1 MFGTY
6 FYNET
11 IKRCVSVFG
20 TMFNNI
26 QYKKVKSDGTVL
38 TSPIVPLSYG
48 PKQKFLDRIAEEPN
62 LSDKNR
68 SAISLPRMAFELT
81 GFEYDVQRQQN
92 KLHRTIKSSSESDG
106 KRGFQYS
113 PAPYNLN
120 FTLSIL
126 TKNMNDALQIVEQIL
141 PYFQPEYT
149 VTMKMVD
156 SMSENRDVPIV
167 LNSVS
172 FQDDYEGSFEDR
184 RIIEYTLDFTM
195 KTYFFGPVY
204 TGNIIKS
211 VQERTFIGDGNNQF
225 TTTQINADGL
235 VKEVKH
241 YEPAFAEIAN
251 AVSNSSTVTFA
262 TAINSK
268 ISVGDE
274 VFGTGNSSNP
284 TISSIASNKL
294 SMVLG
299 ANITI
304 AADTKLKFVGSVDP
318 SDTFV
323 VAEDV
328 TYFDDGVIDQ
338 YSEGNTT
345 DYNIRV
351 TNSGSGNRFNYG
363 GTEQYT
369 FNLIRGVTYR
379 FFQEDSSNASHPLR
393 FSTTSNGTHGGGSEY
408 LTGVSYNGTPGQDN
422 AWTEISVASDAPANL
437 YYYCKNH
444 SGMGGVI
451 NITG

>member
-26 QYKKVKSDGTVL
+26 QFKKVKADGTVL
-38 TSPIVPLSYG
+38 TSPIVPISYG

-62 LSDKNR
+62 LSDSNR

-81 GFEYDVQRQQN
+81 GFEYDVARQQN
-92 KLHRTIKSSSESDG
+92 KLIRAHKSVYEADG
-106 KRGFQYS
+106 KRGFQYQ

-156 SMSENRDVPIV
+156 SMPDNRDVPII

-172 FQDDYEGSFEDR
+172 FSDEYEGGFDDR

-204 TGNIIKS
+204 TGNLIKN
-211 VQERTFIGDGNNQF
+211 VIERTYAGDGNTAF
-225 TTTQINADGL
+225 TSSEITQTGL

-241 YEPAFAEIAN
+241 YEPAFGERCN
-251 AVSNSSTVTFA
+251 AVSNSATVTFA
-262 TAINSK
+262 DAINSK
-268 ISVGDE
+268 ISVSDE
-274 VFGTGNSSNP
+274 VFGTNLTTNP
-284 TISSIASNKL
+284 TISSIANDRKSI
-294 SMVLG
+294 VLNN
-299 ANITI
+299 AITV
-304 AADTKLKFVGSVDP
+304 DDNTLLKFVGSVDP
-318 SDTFV
+318 ADTFV
-323 VAEDV
+323 VAENV
-328 TYFDDGVIDQ
+328 TFYDDGSGKTFAD
-338 YSEGNTT
+338 EDNT
-345 DYNIRV
+345 
-351 TNSGSGNRFNYG
+351 
-363 GTEQYT
+363 
-369 FNLIRGVTYR
+369 
-379 FFQEDSSNASHPLR
+379 
-393 FSTTSNGTHGGGSEY
+393 
-408 LTGVSYNGTPGQDN
+408 
-422 AWTEISVASDAPANL
+422 
-437 YYYCKNH
+437 
-444 SGMGGVI
+444 
-451 NITG
+451 

>member
-26 QYKKVKSDGTVL
+26 QFKKVKADGTVL
-38 TSPIVPLSYG
+38 KSPIVPISYG

-62 LSDKNR
+62 LSDSNR

-81 GFEYDVQRQQN
+81 GFEYDVARQQN
-92 KLHRTIKSSSESDG
+92 KLIRAHKSVYEADG
-106 KRGFQYS
+106 KRGFQYQ

-156 SMSENRDVPIV
+156 AMPDNRDVPII

-172 FQDDYEGSFEDR
+172 FSDEYEGGFDDR

-204 TGNIIKS
+204 TGNLIKN
-211 VQERTFIGDGNNQF
+211 VIERTYAGDGNTAF
-225 TTTQINADGL
+225 TSSEITQTGL

-241 YEPAFAEIAN
+241 YEPAFGERCN
-251 AVSNSSTVTFA
+251 AVSNSATVTFA
-262 TAINSK
+262 DAINTK
-268 ISVGDE
+268 ISVSDE
-274 VFGTGNSSNP
+274 VFGTNLTTNP
-284 TISSIASNKL
+284 TISSIANDKKSI
-294 SMVLG
+294 VLNNAITVD
-299 ANITI
+299 ANTL
-304 AADTKLKFVGSVDP
+304 LKFVGSVDP
-318 SDTFV
+318 ADTFV
-323 VAEDV
+323 VAENV
-328 TYFDDGVIDQ
+328 TFYDDGSGKTFAD
-338 YSEGNTT
+338 EDNT
-345 DYNIRV
+345 
-351 TNSGSGNRFNYG
+351 
-363 GTEQYT
+363 
-369 FNLIRGVTYR
+369 
-379 FFQEDSSNASHPLR
+379 
-393 FSTTSNGTHGGGSEY
+393 
-408 LTGVSYNGTPGQDN
+408 
-422 AWTEISVASDAPANL
+422 
-437 YYYCKNH
+437 
-444 SGMGGVI
+444 
-451 NITG
+451 